1 MPQPDSL
8 PSLKSFGF
16 AQRHVETQVYPEIVP
31 KRKLAKQQRPS
42 FSNSGKIRKQRLKT
56 MRVAKK
62 FLFLPTF
69 YKEKCYKIRISSL
82 ISPKLLF
89 LPVRFGVYKEFYL
102 PLARA
107 FLNFGVGSVIS
118 TLG

>member
-42 FSNSGKIRKQRLKT
+42 SSYSGQIRKERLI
-56 MRVAKK
+56 A
-62 FLFLPTF
+62 
-69 YKEKCYKIRISSL
+69 E
-82 ISPKLLF
+82 
-89 LPVRFGVYKEFYL
+89 
-102 PLARA
+102 RA
-107 FLNFGVGSVIS
+107 ADG
-118 TLG
+118 